1 MRKTNKEGNASSR
14 LTHEVLRQS
23 LPSKTFQSPSK
34 LSRSRA
40 SKWVLHSDL
49 KNAPSVSHEALNP
62 LRAYVSLSRVTFG
75 PKSLLPNTD
84 SSVLVSTANELH
96 RGKYTPVNPKKLKAA
111 AVGLSQSSATL
122 MVGLAASKL
131 ELHNLA
137 CKEHRE
143 IAICNLWQQI

>member
-1 MRKTNKEGNASSR
+1 MRETSKEGNTSSR

-34 LSRSRA
+34 LSLSRA

-62 LRAYVSLSRVTFG
+62 LRAYVSLPRVTFG

-84 SSVLVSTANELH
+84 SSVLASTANEL
-96 RGKYTPVNPKKLKAA
+96 RRDKYTPVNPKKLKAA
-111 AVGLSQSSATL
+111 AVGLSQNTMKKEKGGGGNFTL
-122 MVGLAASKL
+122 ERLGSMARLVVSILSVFL
-131 ELHNLA
+131 P
-137 CKEHRE
+137 
-143 IAICNLWQQI
+143 